1 MQKLLDYASVTN
13 SHKALYTIRANGG
26 SLVKH
31 AAASEWPAEILE
43 FINKLVPKDGMHYS
57 LCNALGAGEYWS
69 SNVNGD
75 YFEQDELINNH
86 GSFLKGTP
94 FMHHVNKDPAKGY
107 GEILFSTYNPRMNR
121 VELIVGHDTNKLPKE
136 ITKKLENDELVN
148 LSMGCRVP
156 YDVCSIC
163 GNKAPSPKD
172 YCDHVKKTGLNYV
185 YPDGRKVFLFNPD
198 PDFFDISI
206 VIVPADKTACV
217 LAKIFG
223 ASKVAAIS
231 DPLRGFRGIVTPS
244 SVKAEMQKTANENIM
259 LIDSIN
265 NRPATLLRD
274 IALKTKTAAGLSES
288 IKHSNAYF
296 RPNEVQAMLF
306 MQAGLNKLANA
317 VLDNNAYFEC
327 NSCVLSDLGEPG
339 NKIKLAAGLN
349 AHDAA
354 IGAMLGQQAVRNQL
368 NRVSVEDDLSN
379 IGSIITPELMK
390 EISRASMLS
399 FLIGKAMSSNS
410 MALLPLIS
418 AGTAIAANAL
428 TPEQENLNEILAQ
441 RAANRDLYIEPLIR
455 SKKAAANCLTLKQ
468 LYSIPLGVL

>member
-1 MQKLLDYASVTN
+1 MDKLLDYSSADN
-13 SHKALYTIRANGG
+13 SKKTLYKIRANGG

-31 AAASEWPAEILE
+31 AAASEWPPEILA

-75 YFEQDELINNH
+75 YFERDELLKNH

-121 VELIVGHDTNKLPKE
+121 VELIIGHDTNKLPKD
-136 ITKKLENDELVN
+136 IVKKLENDDLVN

-156 YDVCSIC
+156 YDTCSIC

-172 YCDHVKKTGLNYV
+172 YCDHVTKTGLNYV

-223 ASKVAAIS
+223 ASKTAAIS
-231 DPLRGFRGIVTPS
+231 DPLRGFRGIITPS
-244 SVKAEMQKTANENIM
+244 SIKAEMQKTASVH
-259 LIDSIN
+259 LSFIDSIS
-265 NRPATLLRD
+265 NRPVELLHD
-274 IALKTKTAAGLSES
+274 IASRTKTAAGLSES
-288 IKHSNAYF
+288 IKYSNAYF

-327 NSCVLSDLGEPG
+327 DSCVLTDLGMPG

-354 IGAMLGQQAVRNQL
+354 IGAMLGQQAVANQL
-368 NRVSVEDDLSN
+368 NRVSIEDDLSDL
-379 IGSIITPELMK
+379 GSIITPELMK

-399 FLIGKAMSSNS
+399 FLIGKAMSSDSLS
-410 MALLPLIS
+410 MLPLIS
-418 AGTAIAANAL
+418 AGTALAAKAISPDKDELSN
-428 TPEQENLNEILAQ
+428 ILAQ

-455 SKKAAANCLTLKQ
+455 SKKAGVNSLTLKQ
-468 LYSIPLGVL
+468 LYSIPLGEF